1 MLTRFLAC
9 CGGRI
14 RQQAS
19 ARHLNGQPRRVCS
32 EQHVSHGIAI
42 AEMRERRGE
51 GGIPAGDGVGLSRH
65 CCGGCSVG
73 GSTDE
78 RDAAAGDGCV
88 AAPANRLISEPGS
101 HKPQAL
107 KEGSQSREPAH

>member
-32 EQHVSHGIAI
+32 EHHVSHGIAI
-42 AEMRERRGE
+42 AEMRKGLGLGR
-51 GGIPAGDGVGLSRH
+51 IPAGDGVCLSRH
-65 CCGGCSVG
+65 CCGGCSVRE
-73 GSTDE
+73 STGE
-78 RDAAAGDGCV
+78 RDAAGDGCV
-88 AAPANRLISEPGS
+88 AVIST
-101 HKPQAL
+101 QIV
-107 KEGSQSREPAH
+107 